1 MMYRITDP
9 VSAVKGVGGQS
20 AEQFS
25 EKSLRNILDLLLF
38 LPLRYE
44 DRSQF
49 VSLRDLLLG
58 RLPKENPE
66 EVLPETKTSK
76 TKIRK
81 NLVSV
86 RAKLLDYR
94 QYYKGRLLI
103 SRAKITDGENEVAC
117 LWFNNRFLKNSLKI
131 GQEYIFSGEW
141 KQGSLLQATVERDR
155 EELIHTGRLVPV
167 YPQLSD
173 LKQGNLRRIYQ
184 EIFQHLLKAEDP
196 LLLAATNTLAQP
208 LKTLNEIFR
217 DLHFPKDA
225 DAIVQGRELLATE
238 ELFFAIRHAQHL
250 KKVWQNQKQAITISS
265 RGEIFP
271 QLSFSLTGDQKNAI
285 TDIVQDLRQNQPMN
299 RLLIGDVGSGKTIVA
314 AAAAQQVLLAGHSVC
329 LLAPTKILAQQHFH
343 NLQNL
348 FPELNFQLVTA
359 QQRYQKTA
367 RPCFFIGTH
376 GLLNHLEEIQPA
388 FVIYDEQQRFGVKHR
403 SLENYFSKNQAWPH
417 LLSMTAT
424 PIPRTFMLSIFSH
437 LDASYLQ
444 EMPKNRQ
451 MATTWLIPEK
461 KAPAA
466 WEWLADQLLLV
477 DQQRIK
483 QAIVVCPFID
493 PSKQQSL
500 ENVAAAES
508 RFKEL
513 QHFFNEYYQKKGL
526 SKQQQPTFGL
536 LHARLSRKQQEQT
549 IQEVYQQKIQILV
562 STPMVEVGVD
572 LPNADFMVIEA
583 AERFGLASLH
593 QLRGR
598 VGRAGQESFC
608 LLLPSSTNVEQKE
621 TQKIRLQRLQHFCE
635 EKDGLKLAELDL
647 ENRGAGN
654 IFGMQQSGFQQL
666 RFASWTNKNLIAQA
680 QQLAQD
686 SSLDENTLPLR
697 SIFQIDPSELPIA
710 AN

>member
-1 MMYRITDP
+1 M
-9 VSAVKGVGGQS
+9 
-20 AEQFS
+20 
-25 EKSLRNILDLLLF
+25 
-38 LPLRYE
+38 
-44 DRSQF
+44 
-49 VSLRDLLLG
+49 
-58 RLPKENPE
+58 
-66 EVLPETKTSK
+66 
-76 TKIRK
+76 
-81 NLVSV
+81 
-86 RAKLLDYR
+86 
-94 QYYKGRLLI
+94 
-103 SRAKITDGENEVAC
+103 
-117 LWFNNRFLKNSLKI
+117 
-131 GQEYIFSGEW
+131 
-141 KQGSLLQATVERDR
+141 
-155 EELIHTGRLVPV
+155 
-167 YPQLSD
+167 
-173 LKQGNLRRIYQ
+173 
-184 EIFQHLLKAEDP
+184 
-196 LLLAATNTLAQP
+196 
-208 LKTLNEIFR
+208 
-217 DLHFPKDA
+217 
-225 DAIVQGRELLATE
+225 
-238 ELFFAIRHAQHL
+238 
-250 KKVWQNQKQAITISS
+250 
-265 RGEIFP
+265 
-271 QLSFSLTGDQKNAI
+271 
-285 TDIVQDLRQNQPMN
+285 
-299 RLLIGDVGSGKTIVA
+299 GSGKTIVA